1 MLVKELIISALRSL
15 RSHPKR
21 SFLTMIG
28 IIIGIAS
35 VITIMSLG
43 NGVKQDT
50 LKQFHATKTGKQTA
64 IINYYSDGTSSA
76 NGFDQSDLSLLKS
89 DNKLKI
95 DSIKIMAK
103 DNSFGMPS
111 SVQAQLNDRNHLVE
125 LKPVKK
131 TTKTMIAGQRITT
144 NDNVME
150 NNVANIS
157 RGLAK
162 KIFHGSQNVLGR
174 NIAINGQSY
183 QIIGVYVDH
192 SENPS
197 NVLVPQRA
205 YYRFQST
212 TSGNEIKLTFL
223 SGAKVKHLGKHAQ
236 RLLNKNGSHAAYG
249 SYEYEDSDALNEVG
263 HMIDTLTYFV
273 SAIAAISLFIAGIGV
288 MNMMYISVSERTQEI
303 GIRLA
308 VGATQRAIMAQFLIE
323 AIILTVIGGVIGF
336 GLGVGIAAIIS
347 AFIPYKAVVSL
358 SSVILALGVS
368 TTVGLVFGILPA
380 KQAANKNLIDILR

>member
-125 LKPVKK
+125 LKPVK
-131 TTKTMIAGQRITT
+131 R
-144 NDNVME
+144 
-150 NNVANIS
+150 
-157 RGLAK
+157 RP
-162 KIFHGSQNVLGR
+162 R
-174 NIAINGQSY
+174 
-183 QIIGVYVDH
+183 
-192 SENPS
+192 
-197 NVLVPQRA
+197 R
-205 YYRFQST
+205 
-212 TSGNEIKLTFL
+212 
-223 SGAKVKHLGKHAQ
+223 
-236 RLLNKNGSHAAYG
+236 
-249 SYEYEDSDALNEVG
+249 
-263 HMIDTLTYFV
+263 
-273 SAIAAISLFIAGIGV
+273 
-288 MNMMYISVSERTQEI
+288 
-303 GIRLA
+303 
-308 VGATQRAIMAQFLIE
+308 
-323 AIILTVIGGVIGF
+323 
-336 GLGVGIAAIIS
+336 
-347 AFIPYKAVVSL
+347 
-358 SSVILALGVS
+358 
-368 TTVGLVFGILPA
+368 
-380 KQAANKNLIDILR
+380 

>member
-1 MLVKELIISALRSL
+1 
-15 RSHPKR
+15 
-21 SFLTMIG
+21 
-28 IIIGIAS
+28 
-35 VITIMSLG
+35 
-43 NGVKQDT
+43 
-50 LKQFHATKTGKQTA
+50 
-64 IINYYSDGTSSA
+64 
-76 NGFDQSDLSLLKS
+76 
-89 DNKLKI
+89 
-95 DSIKIMAK
+95 
-103 DNSFGMPS
+103 
-111 SVQAQLNDRNHLVE
+111 
-125 LKPVKK
+125 
-131 TTKTMIAGQRITT
+131 MIAGQRITT

-162 KIFHGSQNVLGR
+162 KIFHGSQNALGR

-323 AIILTVIGGVIGF
+323 AIILTVIGGVIGLVWEWELPQLF
-336 GLGVGIAAIIS
+336 RPLFHIKQW
-347 AFIPYKAVVSL
+347 FHCRRL
-358 SSVILALGVS
+358 FWHSVCRQRLDWS
-368 TTVGLVFGILPA
+368 LVFYLP
-380 KQAANKNLIDILR
+380 NRLPTRI